1 MAVVLLSSFVTIATK
16 EECKTHLHLIP
27 RREKRDKSFSK
38 SSLLHG
44 SYSWHD
50 FVFRW

>member
-1 MAVVLLSSFVTIATK
+1 VVLLSSFVTIATK

-27 RREKRDKSFSK
+27 RRGKRDKPFSK
-38 SSLLHG
+38 NSPLYG

-50 FVFRW
+50 SVLRW